1 MPSFVPSVCGRTM
14 NLSSFKLLALIAL
27 SIAMSSVASA
37 DIIIGGSTLNGNFN
51 ADTSTDDSR
60 PFTETP
66 FWENIG
72 TGTQDQEATRTT
84 LPNTDG
90 SRNAVLSHDEAKVF
104 GMNTGYSI
112 LEGDVFDIG
121 YDWRDAFN
129 WNDATDQ
136 VQVSLFV
143 TADDTIGG
151 TRTNL
156 VQVLSGLSTTNN
168 TYETV
173 DQNGVYTAVA
183 GDSAKILFVG
193 IDTISDDGGGF
204 GRLDDFTLEVT
215 PIPEPSS
222 VAFVGLMF
230 GLVALRRRK

>member
-1 MPSFVPSVCGRTM
+1 MHLPRFQYT
-14 NLSSFKLLALIAL
+14 FFALLTLTIA
-27 SIAMSSVASA
+27 INSA
-37 DIIIGGSTLNGNFN
+37 ANADVIIGGSILNGDFN
-51 ADTSTDDSR
+51 ADTSTDDQRS
-60 PFTETP
+60 FADTP

-72 TGTQDQEATRTT
+72 TGDQTVQATRTT

-90 SRNAVLSHDEAKVF
+90 SRNAVMSHNASRIF

-112 LEGDVFDIG
+112 VEGDVFDIG
-121 YDWRDAFN
+121 YDWRDASG

-136 VQVSLFV
+136 VQVSLFT

-156 VQVLSGLSTTNN
+156 VQMLSGLSATNAA
-168 TYETV
+168 YDTV
-173 DQNGVYTAVA
+173 DQNSVYTAVA
-183 GDSAKILFVG
+183 GDAAKILFVE
-193 IDTISDDGGGF
+193 IDTISDDGAGF

-230 GLVALRRRK
+230 GLVALRRKR